1 MSECLSSG
9 NTKRNPLS
17 NDKGSAT
24 RMLLLV
30 LLLLV
35 AIAGYLYYFT
45 DLIRPQQGGAKPAA
59 PVSGPIKQPIP
70 PRPGQPGETAA
81 VPAKPVEV
89 KPVGV
94 APAPATA
101 TAPAATPAAAPT
113 PVPAQ
118 AQTGQKPAPAP
129 AKAKTEPAQSAK
141 TEPPAKPAL
150 PPAAAAKPAPAP
162 QPAAAPVA
170 GKAAAPAKPVQKAEK
185 PVATKKGGAYR
196 LLIGD
201 YGPGEPVNM
210 VLAKLKKSSIAPV
223 QKKAVQA
230 VEPMNRLFVAEFG
243 DQDSA
248 EAELQKLRKLTGDAF
263 LLADSGKYILYAG
276 SYLSA
281 TKAASEAKKLAS
293 RGVTTVVKQARVAV
307 KVTRVTAGSYASAG
321 EARSD
326 AARLKKR
333 GISASVVT
341 TK

>member
-35 AIAGYLYYFT
+35 AIAGYLFYFT
-45 DLIRPQQGGAKPAA
+45 DLIRPQQQGAKPAA

-70 PRPGQPGETAA
+70 PRPGQPAGTST

-89 KPVGV
+89 KPVAG

-101 TAPAATPAAAPT
+101 TAPAATPAAAPA

-118 AQTGQKPAPAP
+118 AQTGQKPAPAQG
-129 AKAKTEPAQSAK
+129 KTEPVKSAK
-141 TEPPAKPAL
+141 TEPLAKPAQ
-150 PPAAAAKPAPAP
+150 PPATIPKPAPAP
-162 QPAAAPVA
+162 PPASAPPA
-170 GKAAAPAKPVQKAEK
+170 KKEAAPAKPVQKAEK
-185 PVATKKGGAYR
+185 PVAKKKGRAYR

-201 YGPGEPVNM
+201 YVPGQPVNM
-210 VLAKLKKSSIAPV
+210 VLAKLKKSGIAPV
-223 QKKAVQA
+223 QTKVVQA
-230 VEPMNRLFVAEFG
+230 VEPMNRLFVAEF
-243 DQDSA
+243 DNQDSA
-248 EAELQKLRKLTGDAF
+248 EAELQKIRKLNGDAF

-307 KVTRVTAGSYASAG
+307 KVTRVTAGSYAGAG
-321 EARSD
+321 EAHSD
-326 AARLKKR
+326 AARLKKQ